1 MALNINGTT
10 GISGV
15 DGSASAP
22 AVKGTDGNTGV
33 SFGTDVIDLN
43 TGGSSRFKIG
53 AAGQLGVA
61 GANYGSSGQALISQ
75 GASAAPQ
82 WGTVAGGKILQIQ
95 QTIKT
100 NTFSGGNGSSADV
113 TGLSV
118 SITPSATSSNVLLIV
133 SFAMSVIDNRLA
145 TYRIVR
151 GSTDTILIGDSN
163 SANIR
168 ATGGIGKSNSTGTG
182 NIYEM
187 NRSFLDTGIS
197 TTSATTYK
205 VTVYGDGG
213 PAYVNRHYDSNT
225 GPDYGRFA
233 STIIAMEV
241 GA

>member
-1 MALNINGTT
+1 
-10 GISGV
+10 
-15 DGSASAP
+15 
-22 AVKGTDGNTGV
+22 
-33 SFGTDVIDLN
+33 
-43 TGGSSRFKIG
+43 
-53 AAGQLGVA
+53 
-61 GANYGSSGQALISQ
+61 
-75 GASAAPQ
+75 
-82 WGTVAGGKILQIQ
+82 
-95 QTIKT
+95 
-100 NTFSGGNGSSADV
+100 
-113 TGLSV
+113 
-118 SITPSATSSNVLLIV
+118 
-133 SFAMSVIDNRLA
+133 MSVIDNKLA

-205 VTVYGDGG
+205 VTVYGDGVDVF
-213 PAYVNRHYDSNT
+213 VNRHQDSNT